1 MKNSI
6 DSQTEGFKK
15 KKYVTNNIRNN
26 NNNSTKA
33 NLLTRRSNLDSVTDY
48 CNQYESNH
56 LFDSMNNF
64 NSRQMNSSYANE
76 VMPKSSSILTTNSIK
91 TRKPSKLLPSMKSPN
106 SSTSMNSDN
115 LVIDLNS
122 NITEVNNELPHPCT
136 QTGCW
141 RRFRTEK
148 ALNWHLKKFHQ

>member
-1 MKNSI
+1 M
-6 DSQTEGFKK
+6 
-15 KKYVTNNIRNN
+15 TNNIRNN
-26 NNNSTKA
+26 NNNNSIKA
-33 NLLTRRSNLDSVTDY
+33 NLLTRRSNLDSVADY
-48 CNQYESNH
+48 CNRYEAQALAHESNH

-64 NSRQMNSSYANE
+64 NSSQMSSSYANE

-91 TRKPSKLLPSMKSPN
+91 TRRPSKLLPSMKSPN
-106 SSTSMNSDN
+106 SSTSMSSDNN

-122 NITEVNNELPHPCT
+122 HIKEVNNELPHPCT
-136 QTGCW
+136 QSGCW

>member
-1 MKNSI
+1 
-6 DSQTEGFKK
+6 
-15 KKYVTNNIRNN
+15 VTNNIRNN
-26 NNNSTKA
+26 NNNNSIKA
-33 NLLTRRSNLDSVTDY
+33 NLLTRRSNLDSVADY
-48 CNQYESNH
+48 CNRYEAQALAHESNH

-64 NSRQMNSSYANE
+64 NSSQMSSSYANE

-91 TRKPSKLLPSMKSPN
+91 TRRPSKLLPSMKSPN
-106 SSTSMNSDN
+106 SSTSMSSDNN

-122 NITEVNNELPHPCT
+122 HIKEVNNELPHPCT
-136 QTGCW
+136 QSGCW

>member
-1 MKNSI
+1 M
-6 DSQTEGFKK
+6 
-15 KKYVTNNIRNN
+15 TNNIRNN
-26 NNNSTKA
+26 NNNNSIKA
-33 NLLTRRSNLDSVTDY
+33 NLLTRRSNLDSVADY
-48 CNQYESNH
+48 CNRYEAQALAHESNH